1 MRLMLGTA
9 GDPSLLVSAEIEYG
23 DYTSFDFYVI
33 NGAWPG
39 HYTDG
44 YITINYNAKENDYN
58 RNKGPMPWTTL
69 DKVEILCRNQDRLRG
84 DYQDVFA
91 NFDNPNYVAPPAK
104 VIRSDY
110 IDDDI
115 PF

>member
-1 MRLMLGTA
+1 MLGTD
-9 GDPSLLVSAEIEYG
+9 GDPSLLVHAYIEYG

-33 NGAWPG
+33 NGAWSG
-39 HYTDG
+39 HYTNG

-58 RNKGPMPWTTL
+58 RDEGPMPWTTL
-69 DKVEILCRNQDRLRG
+69 DKVEILCRDQNRLHG
-84 DYQDVFA
+84 NYQDVFA
-91 NFDNPNYVAPPAK
+91 NFDNPDYVAPPAK
-104 VIRSDY
+104 VIETNF

>member
-1 MRLMLGTA
+1 MRLMLGI
-9 GDPSLLVSAEIEYG
+9 GSDPSLLVSAEIEYG
-23 DYTSFDFYVI
+23 DYTSFDFYVV

-39 HYTDG
+39 HYTNG

-58 RNKGPMPWTTL
+58 RYEGPMPWTKL
-69 DKVEILCRNQDRLRG
+69 DKMEILCRDQDRLRG

-91 NFDNPNYVAPPAK
+91 NFNNPNYVAPPAK
-104 VIRSDY
+104 VIKINFDN
-110 IDDDI
+110 DI